1 MVKSRLEE
9 DDLSEGFSVI
19 RADAGVLN
27 QAYSHH
33 ELSESA
39 VSLFSQTDMSNSWVA
54 LYKWGGAPVNSNCL

>member
-1 MVKSRLEE
+1 MAKSRLRE
-9 DDLSEGFSVI
+9 DDLSEGFNVI
-19 RADAGVLN
+19 QADGCVLN

-54 LYKWGGAPVNSNCL
+54 LCK